1 MNSNFD
7 KIEAYFDGMLTD
19 AERIH
24 FENELKT
31 DTGLQNEYEEY
42 KLAMEASKH
51 LLEIDTK
58 SYLKEL
64 ESNKADSTNSNYSK
78 LIIPLFLLISVL
90 LLLFYFLNQNNKQ
103 KSDQNIKPKLYALYQ
118 APLNKMNRGETL
130 LSKLDTAILL
140 FEQKKMIQ
148 AKSLLIELE
157 QSDLKSRYLA
167 HIYFQQDSLDLAKKY
182 FINLQNSSD
191 QNISIDA
198 SYHNM
203 LIYLS
208 EANKF
213 AAKKEFDFLK
223 SKNALSPVQE
233 KEILELF

>member
-7 KIEAYFDGMLTD
+7 KIEAYFDGALSD
-19 AERIH
+19 ADRLQ

-31 DTGLQNEYEEY
+31 DAGLRKEYEEY

-58 SYLKEL
+58 LYLKEL

-78 LIIPLFLLISVL
+78 LIISLFLLLSVL
-90 LLLFYFLNQNNKQ
+90 LLLFYFLTQNNKQ

-148 AKSLLIELE
+148 AKSILIDLE
-157 QSDLKSRYLA
+157 QSELKSRYLA
-167 HIYFQQDSLDLAKKY
+167 HIYFQQDSFDLAKKY

-191 QNISIDA
+191 QNISFDA

-208 EANKF
+208 EANKIE
-213 AAKKEFDFLK
+213 AKKEFDFLK

-233 KEILELF
+233 KEILELL

>member
-1 MNSNFD
+1 
-7 KIEAYFDGMLTD
+7 
-19 AERIH
+19 
-24 FENELKT
+24 
-31 DTGLQNEYEEY
+31 
-42 KLAMEASKH
+42 
-51 LLEIDTK
+51 
-58 SYLKEL
+58 
-64 ESNKADSTNSNYSK
+64 
-78 LIIPLFLLISVL
+78 
-90 LLLFYFLNQNNKQ
+90 
-103 KSDQNIKPKLYALYQ
+103 
-118 APLNKMNRGETL
+118 MNRGETL

-148 AKSLLIELE
+148 AKSILIGLE
-157 QSDLKSRYLA
+157 QSELKSRYLA
-167 HIYFQQDSLDLAKKY
+167 HIYFQQDSFDLAKKY

-208 EANKF
+208 EANKI

-233 KEILELF
+233 KEILELL